1 MTDRATPNLPA
12 IDMAATCAFWRE
24 LGFQDRYLSDGW
36 SRLSRGALEI
46 EFFSM
51 PQLDPKQSWFSA
63 CFRVDDIDA
72 LHAAFA
78 AAGVSEAGGGQPRL
92 TSPQTEPGGFR
103 LFHLVDINGS
113 LIRCI
118 DNRTAAP

>member
-12 IDMAATCAFWRE
+12 IDMAATCAFWRG

-51 PQLDPKQSWFSA
+51 PELDPKQSGFSA
-63 CFRVDDIDA
+63 CLRVDNLDD
-72 LHAAFA
+72 LRAAFA
-78 AAGVSEAGGGQPRL
+78 AAGIPDACGGRPRMDQV
-92 TSPQTEPGGFR
+92 QTKEGGFR
-103 LFHLVDINGS
+103 IFHLVDINGS